1 MNKRR
6 YILKNR
12 TRFFSCIFF
21 ISLIVFIVAYTANV
35 SGYSEPEY
43 MTVTVQSGDT
53 LWSIAEQY
61 GDDSCDIREY
71 IYNIKKINNMKSS
84 LLVANTSI
92 LIPINCPERYL
103 S

>member
-12 TRFFSCIFF
+12 AKFFSFIFF
-21 ISLIVFIVAYTANV
+21 ISLIVFIIAYTASV
-35 SGYSEPEY
+35 SGYAEPDY
-43 MTVTVQSGDT
+43 TTVTVQPGDT

-61 GDDSCDIREY
+61 GDDSSDIREY

-84 LLVANTSI
+84 LLVENTSI
-92 LIPINCPERYL
+92 IIPINE
-103 S
+103 